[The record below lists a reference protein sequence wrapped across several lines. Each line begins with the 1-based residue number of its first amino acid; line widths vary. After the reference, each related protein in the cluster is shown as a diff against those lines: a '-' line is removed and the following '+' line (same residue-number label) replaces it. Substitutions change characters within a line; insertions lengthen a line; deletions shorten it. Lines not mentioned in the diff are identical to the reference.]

1 MSDRKQTPGSTL
13 AAVEAHLRDMRTR
26 KQVRWT
32 MSQETA
38 EMAIAAL
45 ASERDAAAAARRR
58 PAKSRRRKK
67 GKRLL

>member
-1 MSDRKQTPGSTL
+1 MSDRDHTPANDL
-13 AAVEAHLRDMRTR
+13 AAVEARLREMRRR
-26 KQVRWT
+26 KKVRWT

-45 ASERDAAAAARRR
+45 ARKEDSAARRKR
-58 PAKSRRRKK
+58 SGKARRRKR